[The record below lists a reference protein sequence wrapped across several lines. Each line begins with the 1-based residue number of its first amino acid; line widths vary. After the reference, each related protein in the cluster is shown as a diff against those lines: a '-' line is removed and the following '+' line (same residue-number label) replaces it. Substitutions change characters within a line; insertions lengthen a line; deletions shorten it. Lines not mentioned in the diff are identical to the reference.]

1 MPAVTEEDPGVHDV
15 AVEDGSRG
23 RSRGPRP
30 RRGRMNG
37 KSGVRVS
44 VFWMFSY

>member
-23 RSRGPRP
+23 HSRGPRP